1 MTLQNEFIAPNP
13 NLAGQIAVVTGGAG
27 AIGRAVAKRLLDAG
41 ASVVIGDLGDA
52 GEQIAAAHNDPSQ
65 LRAHSVDVRVPDSV
79 HTLIADTVGWFG
91 RLDVMVN
98 AAGITHVNDLLEL
111 PLDVWRN
118 VLAVNLDGALLCIQ
132 EAARVMTTQD
142 PINSTSCRG
151 KIINIS
157 SQGAE
162 FPIPTSVAY
171 GASKRALNYLTET
184 AGAGL
189 ADRAISVT
197 AVYPGMVYDGM
208 WRSVNMERSRL
219 RNESFDDRIRLDLMD
234 TPSGRF
240 QDPAQLADIVLFVA
254 GYAGLGLN
262 GKTVWSEPHV
272 V

>member
-1 MTLQNEFIAPNP
+1 VQPELIAPAP
-13 NLAGQIAVVTGGAG
+13 NLQGQVAVVTGGAG
-27 AIGRAVAKRLLDAG
+27 AIGRAVAARLLAAG
-41 ASVVIGDLGDA
+41 ASVVVGDLGDA
-52 GEQIAAAHNDPSQ
+52 ADHVASAHGDPSQ
-65 LRAHSVDVRVPDSV
+65 LRAHSVDVRVPESV
-79 HTLIADTVGWFG
+79 HALIADTVGWFG
-91 RLDVMVN
+91 RIDVMVN

-111 PLDVWRN
+111 PLEVWRN
-118 VLAVNLDGALLCIQ
+118 VMAVNLDGALLCIQ
-132 EAARVMTTQD
+132 EAARIMATQD
-142 PINSTSCRG
+142 TTRSTACRG

-208 WRSVNMERSRL
+208 WRSVNLERSRL
-219 RNESFDDRIRLDLMD
+219 RNESFDDRIRLDLAD
-234 TPSGRF
+234 TPNGRF
-240 QDPAQLADIVLFVA
+240 QDPTQLADIVLFVA
-254 GYAGLGLN
+254 GYVGLGLN

-272 V
+272 A

>member
-1 MTLQNEFIAPNP
+1 MTLQPELISPDP
-13 NLAGQIAVVTGGAG
+13 NLDGQVAVVTGGAG
-27 AIGRAVAKRLLDAG
+27 AIGRAVATRLVEAG
-41 ASVVIGDLGDA
+41 ASVVVGDVGDA
-52 GEQIAAAHNDPSQ
+52 GAHVVSSQGDPSR
-65 LRAHSVDVRVPDSV
+65 LRAHAVDVRIPDSV
-79 HTLIADTVGWFG
+79 HALFTDTVSWFG
-91 RLDVMVN
+91 RLDVVVN

-118 VLAVNLDGALLCIQ
+118 VMAVNLDGALLCIQ
-132 EAARVMTTQD
+132 EAAQVMATQD
-142 PINSTSCRG
+142 PIQSTSCRG

-208 WRSVNMERSRL
+208 WRSVNLERCRL
-219 RNESFDDRIRLDLMD
+219 RNESFDNRIRLDLLD

-254 GYAGLGLN
+254 GYVGLGLN

-272 V
+272 A

>member
-1 MTLQNEFIAPNP
+1 
-13 NLAGQIAVVTGGAG
+13 
-27 AIGRAVAKRLLDAG
+27 
-41 ASVVIGDLGDA
+41 
-52 GEQIAAAHNDPSQ
+52 
-65 LRAHSVDVRVPDSV
+65 
-79 HTLIADTVGWFG
+79 
-91 RLDVMVN
+91 
-98 AAGITHVNDLLEL
+98 
-111 PLDVWRN
+111 
-118 VLAVNLDGALLCIQ
+118 
-132 EAARVMTTQD
+132 MTTQE
-142 PINSTSCRG
+142 PSNLTSCRG

-219 RNESFDDRIRLDLMD
+219 RGENFDDRVRLDLMD

-240 QDPAQLADIVLFVA
+240 QDPAQLADIVLFVT
-254 GYAGLGLN
+254 GYVGLGLN